1 MSLKTI
7 IQLLHGCVLLLLKNP
22 QYEQMLERAS
32 KCTPEEAISF
42 CSASV
47 SKCYSTSS
55 CLSVLSLSQ
64 TSGERIDV
72 LCSASAQKAEDIK
85 INHARRYG
93 VFLILEYTRIH
104 SKYFNKHKS
113 RIWFTQHLT
122 PVATCFSPTLFLH
135 LKIYRRLEHG
145 VFLSQNLS
153 HMILKHSCHL
163 HMSQKDFNTQKWF
176 YPGSAQYH
184 TQQLRWAESQ
194 IASRT
199 ISCSLFCLK

>member
-85 INHARRYG
+85 INHVRRDG

-104 SKYFNKHKS
+104 SNHFNKHKS
-113 RIWFTQHLT
+113 QIGFAQQL
-122 PVATCFSPTLFLH
+122 PLMVTCFSPTLFLH
-135 LKIYRRLEHG
+135 LKIYIRLERG
-145 VFLSQNLS
+145 VFLSRNLS
-153 HMILKHSCHL
+153 LMTLKHSCHL
-163 HMSQKDFNTQKWF
+163 HMSQKDFITQKQF
-176 YPGSAQYH
+176 YPGSAQNH
-184 TQQLRWAESQ
+184 TQQLRWAKSQ
-194 IASRT
+194 IARRT